1 MILVFVF
8 VLILAWILVGILSHH
23 STALKQNLMARAEA
37 LEQLIATQSL
47 PPTINIQGN
56 IFNPSKIVRTKKEV
70 EDILNLFG
78 NDLVYKWDRGVIQ
91 YQFGRLDL
99 APHLILN
106 KYRVADVVLI
116 AAHEILAHHMQ
127 RFNLFQ
133 TAASKEK
140 EAMDVEGKVLDMYGL
155 QRIKNE
161 WKLMRLV
168 RAMMGQ
174 AKDPKVVWNR
184 FPNSRFFT
192 YKEIVEADASKWLY
206 YIRIKKKLY
215 LL

>member
-1 MILVFVF
+1 M
-8 VLILAWILVGILSHH
+8 
-23 STALKQNLMARAEA
+23 
-37 LEQLIATQSL
+37 
-47 PPTINIQGN
+47 
-56 IFNPSKIVRTKKEV
+56 
-70 EDILNLFG
+70 
-78 NDLVYKWDRGVIQ
+78 IQ

-133 TAASKEK
+133 TVASKEK

-155 QRIKNE
+155 ERVKNE

-168 RAMMGQ
+168 RAMMGL

-184 FPNSRFFT
+184 FPHSRFFT
-192 YKEIVEADASKWLY
+192 YKEIVQADAAKWLY
-206 YIRIKKKLY
+206 YI
-215 LL
+215 

>member
-1 MILVFVF
+1 MILVL
-8 VLILAWILVGILSHH
+8 LILAWILVGILLSDH
-23 STALKQNLMARAEA
+23 STVLKQDLMARAEA

-47 PPTINIQGN
+47 PPTIEIQGN
-56 IFNPSKIVRTKKEV
+56 IFDPSKIVRTKKEV

-78 NDLVYKWDRGVIQ
+78 TYLVFKWDRGVIQ

-133 TAASKEK
+133 TVASKEK

-155 QRIKNE
+155 ERVKNE

-168 RAMMGQ
+168 RAMMGL

-184 FPNSRFFT
+184 FPHSRFFT
-192 YKEIVEADASKWLY
+192 YKEIVQANAAKWLY
-206 YIRIKKKLY
+206 YI
-215 LL
+215 